1 MYSGR
6 LIEKAYAHV
15 AGHPYVQMLS
25 RNICK
30 NKQNYAQ

>member
-15 AGHPYVQMLS
+15 AGHPYVQIMHS
-25 RNICK
+25 K
-30 NKQNYAQ
+30 NTEI